1 MIASPVPRRP
11 VAFVWAGFALLL
23 LIGTVAAALRTA
35 HIGDL
40 YAVMEP
46 LRTATLAAFG
56 IPEPNALRRAEVVA
70 RIDAKF
76 AAHVMATQM
85 HVGFGALFFVLVPLQ
100 FSKSLRAQHRALH
113 RWSGRL
119 LVVVAWITGLGGLY
133 FGVLHPFAGPFERL
147 IIGLVGSWFL
157 AATSI
162 AFVRIRQGRTAE
174 HREWML
180 RAVAAALGIS
190 TVRLVATL
198 LDVVLTPYGVAP
210 EVIFLHSFWIGWGVM
225 LLAAERWIRRTRHAS
240 PSGARYG

>member
-1 MIASPVPRRP
+1 MIAPSPRRLVP
-11 VAFVWAGFALLL
+11 LVWAGFALLL
-23 LIGTVAAALRTA
+23 LIGVVAAALRA
-35 HIGDL
+35 SHVGDL
-40 YAVMEP
+40 YGVLEP
-46 LRTATLAAFG
+46 LRKTVLGAFG
-56 IPEPNALRRAEVVA
+56 ISEPNALRRAEMIA

-76 AAHVMATQM
+76 AAHAMATQV

-100 FSKSLRAQHRALH
+100 FSKSLRARHRALH

-119 LVVVAWITGLGGLY
+119 LVVLAWITGLGGLY

-147 IIGLVGSWFL
+147 IIGLVGTWFL

-162 AFVRIRQGRTAE
+162 AFVKIRQGRTAE

-190 TVRLVATL
+190 TVRLVVIPI
-198 LDVVLTPYGVAP
+198 DVVLTPYGVAP

-225 LLAAERWIRRTRHAS
+225 LLAAEWWIRRTRPAR
-240 PSGARYG
+240 PSGM